1 MNNKYYKVDG
11 FEVIDI
17 IESFD
22 LNFCLG
28 NVIKYVLRAGR
39 KTDNK
44 LDDLKKALD
53 YLTHEIEHQISN
65 MTKGD

>member
-17 IESFD
+17 IEAFG

-53 YLTHEIEHQISN
+53 YLSHEIEREINN

>member
-1 MNNKYYKVDG
+1 MNNKYYKVRG

-17 IESFD
+17 IEAFE

-44 LDDLKKALD
+44 LEDLKKALD
-53 YLTHEIEHQISN
+53 YLSHEIEREINNSRC
-65 MTKGD
+65 

>member
-53 YLTHEIEHQISN
+53 YLSHEIEREINN